1 MLIELKIIIV
11 FLYALIFKILFTK
24 IFKFKNKKIDY
35 LIFILT
41 FIFFLNFYK
50 FYSVEQI
57 LYSLF
62 LYCISVCSFFFLII
76 SPIEGSPSLIILNK
90 IYKNN
95 SYYDKEKLFRY
106 LISTR
111 FIENRIKTLKQ
122 KKYIFINKKNLIYK
136 KKNYLLFKIFYI
148 LNKIQKNTDNG

>member
-1 MLIELKIIIV
+1 MLIELQIIIV
-11 FLYALIFKILFTK
+11 FLYALLFKIFFTK
-24 IFKFKNKKIDY
+24 IFKYKNNKIDY
-35 LIFILT
+35 LIFIVA
-41 FIFFLNFYK
+41 FIFFIIFYNFYSAEK
-50 FYSVEQI
+50 I

-62 LYCISVCSFFFLII
+62 LYFISVCTFFFLII

-95 SYYDKEKLFRY
+95 SYYNKQKLFRY

-111 FIENRIKTLKQ
+111 FMENRIKTLKQ
-122 KKYIFINKKNLIYK
+122 RKYIFINKKNFIYK